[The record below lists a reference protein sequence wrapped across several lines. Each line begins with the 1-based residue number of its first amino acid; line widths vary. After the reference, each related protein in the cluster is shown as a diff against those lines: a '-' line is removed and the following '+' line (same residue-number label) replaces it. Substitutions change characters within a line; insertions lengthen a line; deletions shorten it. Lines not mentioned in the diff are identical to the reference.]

1 MNNMHRQ
8 KICLDIG
15 DKSLVYGLLNEE
27 HKQNFELTLMGLWD
41 QQNTPAAPP
50 LQTGFLVQAA
60 QQNNLTSNYTEN
72 LTSHFLLL

>member
-15 DKSLVYGLLNEE
+15 DKSLVFGLLNEE

-50 LQTGFLVQAA
+50 L
-60 QQNNLTSNYTEN
+60 
-72 LTSHFLLL
+72 